1 MAHVQ
6 VVVVAARLAARVDD
20 PLLGV
25 DLQHGLRVLAVLA
38 ENEPGTRVGV
48 LSGAR
53 WRPAT

>member
-48 LSGAR
+48 LRGAG
-53 WRPAT
+53 WRPTT